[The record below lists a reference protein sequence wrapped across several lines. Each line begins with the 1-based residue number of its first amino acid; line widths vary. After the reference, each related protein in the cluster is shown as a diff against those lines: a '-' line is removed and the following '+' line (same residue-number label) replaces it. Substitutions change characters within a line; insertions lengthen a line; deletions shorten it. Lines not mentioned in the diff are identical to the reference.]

1 MLPVHLFLV
10 GGVML
15 SCSPAS
21 SLDSGKSG
29 SLHLERS
36 ETARF
41 LAELRSVPGHQCL
54 RDRTDFPCPWKE
66 GTNITQMTLGE
77 TTSCYSQTLRQVL
90 HLFDT
95 EASRAAWHERAL
107 DQLLSSLWREL
118 QVLKSPR
125 EQGQSCPLP
134 FALAIRTYFRGFFRY
149 LKAKAHSACSWE
161 IVRVQLQVDLPAF
174 PLYAR

>member
-1 MLPVHLFLV
+1 
-10 GGVML
+10 ML

-66 GTNITQMTLGE
+66 GTNITPMTLGE
-77 TTSCYSQTLRQVL
+77 TTSCYSQSLRQVL
-90 HLFDT
+90 HRFDT

-118 QVLKSPR
+118 QVLKRPR

-134 FALAIRTYFRGFFRY
+134 FALAIRTYFRVFFRY

-174 PLYAR
+174 PLSARRGPR